1 MNKIT
6 RRIFVS
12 QAAASLAAVGALAE
26 SSPATAPQLVWK
38 SAQWKVAEF
47 QKLAHHPARV
57 KQVFNCTQI
66 SGGMFLNN
74 IKNSLN
80 GLHFGFDIP
89 ADQIKIAA
97 ALHGPANLLNYDD
110 SIWSKYRIGEWLNV
124 TDPATGKPAEHNI
137 FYPSRHSLD
146 NAAFAADPDDRASVY
161 QDTAIQTLDARG
173 VQFLSCHT
181 ATEEQARALVERNKL
196 PQAPEEVV
204 EDLLAHT
211 LPGVLVVTSMVAA
224 IALLQS
230 EGRFSYINA

>member
-6 RRIFVS
+6 RRIFVA
-12 QAAASLAAVGALAE
+12 QAAASLAAAGARAE
-26 SSPATAPQLVWK
+26 SSPAPTAQLVWK
-38 SAQWKVAEF
+38 SSQWKVADF
-47 QKLAHHPARV
+47 QALVHHPARV

-66 SGGMFLNN
+66 AGGMFLNN

-80 GLHFGFDIP
+80 GLQFGFDIP
-89 ADQIKIAA
+89 AGQIRIAA

-124 TDPATGKPAEHNI
+124 TDASTGKPAVRNI

-146 NAAFAADPDDRASVY
+146 AAAFAGDPDDRDSVY
-161 QDTAIQTLDARG
+161 QDTGIQTLDARG

-181 ATEEQARALVERNKL
+181 ATEEQARVLVERNKL
-196 PQAPEEVV
+196 SQAPEEVV
-204 EDLLAHT
+204 EDLLGHT

-230 EGRFSYINA
+230 EGRYSYINA